1 MRNNLMLKQMLG
13 LVALTAALWLVY
25 LYGRVL
31 GNLPLILS
39 WIAASVFLGI
49 GLWQRAKTRRR
60 VWLAAYLRPES
71 GAFTLLRGGLLM
83 ALGQGV
89 VASVMAIYLLL
100 AILRLESF
108 SQWLPLLC
116 ATLALPVVAAFIAR
130 LLKTQ
135 VVPTLNEELSLQ
147 LALNLIAGALL
158 LFLVWQAI
166 GAQYPDFRDASLEQ
180 AVWYAVSSEQAR
192 SPQLL
197 TLLEMAAAS
206 DGLQAWLAQ
215 RLLPAPGT
223 SVWQAAAW
231 CVVLAREA
239 LFVWSYMLLCRGAL
253 ALPQIFTAN
262 STVDNSE
269 KPYATR

>member
-1 MRNNLMLKQMLG
+1 MRKIQMLKQMLG

-31 GNLPLILS
+31 GNVLLIS
-39 WIAASVFLGI
+39 VWMAASVLLGL

-60 VWLAAYLRPES
+60 VWLAAYLQPRSS
-71 GAFTLLRGGLLM
+71 GFRLLQGGLLM
-83 ALGQGV
+83 ALGQGT
-89 VASVMAIYLLL
+89 VALVMAIYLLL
-100 AILRLESF
+100 AILRLETY

-116 ATLALPVVAAFIAR
+116 ASLALPVVAGLIATI
-130 LLKTQ
+130 LKTQ
-135 VVPTLNEELSLQ
+135 VVPTLIEELSLR
-147 LALNLIAGALL
+147 LALNVVAGILL

-166 GAQYPDFRDASLEQ
+166 GAQYPDFRDASFEQ
-180 AVWYAVSSEQAR
+180 AVWFAVSSEQAR

-215 RLLPAPGT
+215 RLLPSPGT

-231 CVVLAREA
+231 CIILAREV
-239 LFVWSYMLLCRGAL
+239 LFVWSYLLLCRGAL
-253 ALPQIFTAN
+253 ALPLIFAAN
-262 STVDNSE
+262 STSEINE
-269 KPYATR
+269 KPYA